1 MEGIKMIEVK
11 GITKVYG
18 NKTAIEDISFTM
30 EKGHIYGLLGPNGA
44 GKSTTMNIMT
54 GYITSDEGTVSVN
67 DSDIYYN
74 AKTVKEQIGYLP
86 EIPPLYPEM
95 TVREYL
101 CFVAELKGRNKKEIK
116 DIVEDI
122 MEKTGVSEEADRLI
136 KKLSKGYKQRVG
148 FAQALLN
155 SPEVLILDEPTAGL
169 DPIQIKEMND
179 LLISIKGEH
188 TILISSHILSEIQA
202 LCDHVFM
209 IADGRLVFD
218 GDIDAEGTDLE
229 ALFLERVM
237 KSAEEISTEEN
248 KEKEAVEA
256 EVMEEVDETTEE
268 AEDGSDI

>member
-101 CFVAELKGRNKKEIK
+101 CFVAELKGCNKKEIK

-136 KKLSKGYKQRVG
+136 KKLSKGYMQRVG